1 MKTSRKR
8 NIRLGIY
15 IAAGVLIFILAIYF
29 IGSRQNMFQRN
40 VKVTAMFPDVK
51 GLRIGANVRFTGIDV
66 GTVSKMDILSDSVV
80 LIEMAINEKVTQFIK
95 KNSIA
100 TIATEG
106 LMGSKIVVLLP
117 GSPDDNFITDGDN
130 LPTMVPIEI
139 DDILR
144 EIKTSS
150 ERISV
155 VSSNLIN
162 ITDKINQGEGIF
174 GKIFTD
180 TSFAYNLSLS
190 SQNLKEISDRVN
202 RGEGF
207 VGRLFADTTLSANLD
222 SASQYAKQISLNIE
236 GITGKIDQGQGVFG
250 GLFTD
255 TTLTHNIYMASKNL
269 NRSSQN
275 LEQLTGNL
283 IDITDKINSGKGV
296 INKLLVDS
304 VFADSLDIT
313 LQHLNKTIIE
323 VQEASEALQRSGLV
337 RAFSKKEEEE

>member
-1 MKTSRKR
+1 MRTTLRI

-15 IAAGVLIFILAIYF
+15 IALGVLLFILAIYF

-40 VKVTAMFPDVK
+40 VKITAMFSDVK
-51 GLRIGANVRFTGIDV
+51 GLRTGANVRFTGIDV
-66 GTVSKMDILSDSVV
+66 GTVSKMDILSDSTVI
-80 LIEMAINEKVTQFIK
+80 IEMAINEKITPFIK
-95 KNSIA
+95 KNSLA
-100 TIATEG
+100 TIASEG

-117 GSPDDNFITDGDN
+117 GSPDEEPVLDGDN
-130 LPTMVPIEI
+130 LPTTEPVEI

-155 VSSNLIN
+155 VSSNLIE
-162 ITDKINQGEGIF
+162 ITNKINRGEGMF

-202 RGEGF
+202 RGEGL

-222 SASQYAKQISLNIE
+222 SATRYAQQISQNLE
-236 GITGKIDQGQGVFG
+236 GITRKVDQGHGVFG
-250 GLFTD
+250 TLFTD
-255 TTLTHNIYMASKNL
+255 TTLTKNIYTASKNL
-269 NRSSQN
+269 NQSSFN
-275 LEQLTGNL
+275 LEQLTSNL
-283 IDITDKINSGKGV
+283 IEITDKINSGKGV

-313 LQHLNKTIIE
+313 LQHLNTTIIE

-337 RAFSKKEEEE
+337 RAFSKKEE

>member
-1 MKTSRKR
+1 MRTTRRS

-15 IAAGVLIFILAIYF
+15 IAAGVLLFILGIYF

-40 VKVTAMFPDVK
+40 VKITAMFSDVK
-51 GLRIGANVRFTGIDV
+51 GLRTGANVRFTGIDV

-80 LIEMAINEKVTQFIK
+80 MIEMAINEKITPFIK

-100 TIATEG
+100 TIASEG

-117 GSPDDNFITDGDN
+117 GSPDEESVTDGDN
-130 LPTMVPIEI
+130 LPTAEPVEI

-155 VSSNLIN
+155 VSSNLID
-162 ITDKINQGEGIF
+162 ITDKINRGEGIF

-202 RGEGF
+202 RGEGL

-222 SASQYAKQISLNIE
+222 SATRYAEQISQNLE
-236 GITGKIDQGQGVFG
+236 GITRKVEQGQGIFG
-250 GLFTD
+250 TLFTD
-255 TTLTHNIYMASKNL
+255 TSLTHDIFTASKNL
-269 NRSSQN
+269 SKSSYN
-275 LEQLTGNL
+275 LEKLTGNL
-283 IDITDKINSGKGV
+283 IEITDKINSGKGV

-313 LQHLNKTIIE
+313 LQQLNSTIIE

-337 RAFSKKEEEE
+337 RAFSKKEE